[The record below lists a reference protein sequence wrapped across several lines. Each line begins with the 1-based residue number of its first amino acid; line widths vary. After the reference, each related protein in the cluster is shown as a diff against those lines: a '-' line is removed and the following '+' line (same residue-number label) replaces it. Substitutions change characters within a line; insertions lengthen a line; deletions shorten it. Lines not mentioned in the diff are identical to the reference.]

1 MNNNIKKLL
10 IGRFISAVGDGFFLI
25 ALPLYLYK
33 ITNSLLDLGLFFML
47 IKIPSMILM
56 PKMGVLVENMNKKH
70 GIVISDYLSAFFFG
84 VMASLH
90 FLGVNN
96 FIAFAIFSASY
107 LIIGSMF
114 SISSSVLF
122 THLTNENNR
131 LKMNSYKSVLDNIAA
146 LGTPAIGAIL
156 FAYIGFQGI
165 LIINAISFFVSATL
179 ELFIE
184 CSDDNIAK
192 KTEKPLSIRDYK
204 EVFKWLSVHKQIFGL
219 LIIAMILNFF
229 VAPNEEVM
237 FVGILIG
244 KYRIPTSF
252 YGFSSTAF
260 ILGSLLA
267 SFLLIQNRNIKKVK
281 LSSLFMINSL
291 GLAIIGILS
300 IMLFSRANWVV
311 FFSLFII
318 LMFCIGVITTLVNVP
333 LISKFQSGVP
343 VKLQGRFFAT
353 CSLGSSFF
361 IPLGIFVAGFFSS
374 RIGADYT
381 LVFYNIIVILIV
393 FLIKPDDS
401 RTEEL

>member
-33 ITNSLLDLGLFFML
+33 LTNSLLDLGLFFML

-56 PKMGVLVENMNKKH
+56 PKIGVVVENMNKKH
-70 GIVISDYLSAFFFG
+70 GIVISDYLSASFFC

-90 FLGVNN
+90 FLGINN
-96 FIAFAIFSASY
+96 FVVFAIFSAAY
-107 LIIGSMF
+107 LIIASVF

-122 THLTNENNR
+122 TQLTNETNR
-131 LKMNSYKSVLDNIAA
+131 LKMNSYKSVLDNLAA

-156 FAYIGFQGI
+156 FAYMGFQGI
-165 LIINAISFFVSATL
+165 LLINAISFFVSGTL
-179 ELFIE
+179 EMFIE
-184 CSDDNIAK
+184 YSHDNIAK

-204 EVFKWLSVHKQIFGL
+204 EVFKWLSVHKHILGL

-267 SFLLIQNRNIKKVK
+267 SISLIQNQNIKKIN

-291 GLAIIGILS
+291 GLAIIGLLS

-311 FFSLFII
+311 FYSLFII

-343 VKLQGRFFAT
+343 VKLQSRFFAT
-353 CSLGSSFF
+353 CSLGTSFL
-361 IPLGIFVAGFFSS
+361 IPLGIFIAGFFSS

-381 LVFYNIIVILIV
+381 LVFYNIIVILLV
-393 FLIKPDDS
+393 ALIKPEAS